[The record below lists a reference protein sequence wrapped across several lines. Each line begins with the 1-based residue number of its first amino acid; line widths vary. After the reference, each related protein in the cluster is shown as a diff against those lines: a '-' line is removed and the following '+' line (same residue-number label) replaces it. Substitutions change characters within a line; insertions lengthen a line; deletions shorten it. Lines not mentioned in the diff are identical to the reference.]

1 MNTDV
6 LCDRVVRSWGPD
18 CWGRTPILTVGAGLL
33 TVGAGLK
40 E

>member
-6 LCDRVVRSWGPD
+6 LCDRVISWGPD